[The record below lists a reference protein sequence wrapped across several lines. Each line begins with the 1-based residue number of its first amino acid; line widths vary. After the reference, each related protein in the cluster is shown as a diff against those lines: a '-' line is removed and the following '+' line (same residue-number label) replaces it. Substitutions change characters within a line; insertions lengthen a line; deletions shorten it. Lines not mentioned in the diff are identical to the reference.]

1 MCMMQCTSKLFR
13 LYRQFS
19 VLIGVKLTYVKFDS
33 VSKTYDDG
41 TEAVSNFNL
50 EIQKKEFVVLVG
62 PSGCGKSTTLRMLA
76 GLENITSGDI
86 LISNKIINDLPP
98 SVRDIGMVFQSYAL
112 YPHLNVKEN
121 LSFGLKLQ
129 QGKNKIDE
137 AEIESRVHE
146 LSEILGLSE
155 ILEKMPK
162 SLSGGQRQRVAL
174 GRALAKR
181 PKVILMDEPLSNLDA
196 KLRSQMRI
204 EIRRLHDELGMTTVY
219 VTHDQV
225 EAMTLADRI
234 VVMDGGE
241 IQQVDNPLNSYH
253 YPSNTFVA
261 SFLGTPPMNM
271 IKGHV
276 SKGTFEATNNSKS
289 KRTFKNKIPTSLKS
303 VEGDCVL
310 GFRPENTS
318 IILNSKKGMFDITG
332 IESLGSETVVH
343 VGWNGVIISAI
354 MHKPDSSFGH
364 ELVGSDSKVD
374 IKIDDGCLRIF
385 DIEGNSIRE

>member
-1 MCMMQCTSKLFR
+1 M
-13 LYRQFS
+13 
-19 VLIGVKLTYVKFDS
+19 
-33 VSKTYDDG
+33 
-41 TEAVSNFNL
+41 
-50 EIQKKEFVVLVG
+50 
-62 PSGCGKSTTLRMLA
+62 
-76 GLENITSGDI
+76 
-86 LISNKIINDLPP
+86 ISDKIINDLPP

-121 LSFGLKLQ
+121 LCFGLKLQ
-129 QGKNKIDE
+129 QGKSKIDE

-241 IQQVDNPLNSYH
+241 IQQVDNPLSSYH

-261 SFLGTPPMNM
+261 SFLGTPPMNL
-271 IKGHV
+271 
-276 SKGTFEATNNSKS
+276 
-289 KRTFKNKIPTSLKS
+289 SL
-303 VEGDCVL
+303 
-310 GFRPENTS
+310 
-318 IILNSKKGMFDITG
+318 IHI
-332 IESLGSETVVH
+332 
-343 VGWNGVIISAI
+343 
-354 MHKPDSSFGH
+354 
-364 ELVGSDSKVD
+364 
-374 IKIDDGCLRIF
+374 
-385 DIEGNSIRE
+385 

>member
-1 MCMMQCTSKLFR
+1 
-13 LYRQFS
+13 
-19 VLIGVKLTYVKFDS
+19 
-33 VSKTYDDG
+33 
-41 TEAVSNFNL
+41 
-50 EIQKKEFVVLVG
+50 
-62 PSGCGKSTTLRMLA
+62 
-76 GLENITSGDI
+76 
-86 LISNKIINDLPP
+86 
-98 SVRDIGMVFQSYAL
+98 
-112 YPHLNVKEN
+112 
-121 LSFGLKLQ
+121 
-129 QGKNKIDE
+129 
-137 AEIESRVHE
+137 
-146 LSEILGLSE
+146 
-155 ILEKMPK
+155 MPK

>member
-1 MCMMQCTSKLFR
+1 M
-13 LYRQFS
+13 
-19 VLIGVKLTYVKFDS
+19 TYVKFDS
-33 VSKTYDDG
+33 VSKKYDDG
-41 TEAVSNFNL
+41 TQAVSNFNL
-50 EIQKKEFVVLVG
+50 EIDEKEFVVLVG

-76 GLENITSGDI
+76 GLEKITSGDI
-86 LISNKIINDLPP
+86 LINEKIINDLPP

-112 YPHLNVKEN
+112 YPHLSVKEN

-129 QGKNKIDE
+129 QGQNKIDDL
-137 AEIESRVHE
+137 EIESRIFE
-146 LSEILGLSE
+146 LSEILGLNE

-174 GRALAKR
+174 GRALDKR

-234 VVMDGGE
+234 VVMNDGE

-253 YPSNTFVA
+253 YPSNSFVA
-261 SFLGTPPMNM
+261 SFLGTPPMIM
-271 IKGHV
+271 VKGHV
-276 SKGTFEATNNSKS
+276 SKGKFEAKNNGKS
-289 KRTFKNKIPTSLKS
+289 KTTFNSKIPTGIKS
-303 VEGDCVL
+303 FEGNCIL

-318 IILNSKKGMFDITG
+318 VVLDSKKGKFKIIG
-332 IESLGSETVVH
+332 IESLGSETVIH
-343 VGWNGVIISAI
+343 LDFMGIAISAI

-364 ELVGSDSKVD
+364 DLVGSDSKVD
-374 IKIDDGCLRIF
+374 IKIDDAGLRLF
-385 DIEGNSIRE
+385 DIEGNSIKK